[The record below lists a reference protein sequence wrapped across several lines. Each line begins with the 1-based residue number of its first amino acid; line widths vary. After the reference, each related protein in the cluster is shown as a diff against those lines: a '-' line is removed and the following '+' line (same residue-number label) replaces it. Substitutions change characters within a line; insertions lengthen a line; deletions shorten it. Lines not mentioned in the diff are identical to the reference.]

1 MAGEVVA
8 NTKKV
13 TEWAWQGASELQK
26 YIEKHGDRQTEV
38 LADATEEAHILGSL
52 HRRALVTASET
63 FTLTAAEADILGA
76 IAHRT
81 FFDEWKADF
90 DAAYGVAK

>member
-8 NTKKV
+8 STKKV

-26 YIEKHGDRQTEV
+26 YIEKHGGRQTQV
-38 LADATEEAHILGSL
+38 LADATQEAHILGSL

-63 FTLTAAEADILGA
+63 FTLTALEADVLGA
-76 IAHRT
+76 IAHRS
-81 FFDEWKADF
+81 FFEEWAADF
-90 DAAYGVAK
+90 EDEYGVAK